1 MAGFWNPTCVL
12 RLASAIRVLAVHDL
26 RLRGVQ
32 LQSQEPEPLGER
44 GLQLPGLLLGVARS
58 RHLGLWNGQGQQS
71 PRWRHSTT
79 DRAIFRISDV
89 MPAATR
95 GLPIGNRRSCRQA
108 NAN

>member
-1 MAGFWNPTCVL
+1 M
-12 RLASAIRVLAVHDL
+12 
-26 RLRGVQ
+26 
-32 LQSQEPEPLGER
+32 
-44 GLQLPGLLLGVARS
+44 
-58 RHLGLWNGQGQQS
+58 
-71 PRWRHSTT
+71 T